1 MRLAE
6 ALEREHRDIDGGIEA
21 FTARLGDGSNDVEP
35 LMRAMAGLRRHIYL
49 EEECLFPPLR
59 EAGMVMPI
67 LVMLREHGALWD
79 SMDELDALLA
89 PKAHTDASVLLEKC
103 RDLLSTLD
111 AHNLK
116 EEPIIYPQADVV
128 PSGEA
133 NAKMKDFLASGSMP
147 GGWVCAK
154 ASRMPRRA

>member
-1 MRLAE
+1 MNLAD

-21 FTARLGDGSNDVEP
+21 FTDRLADGVNDDEP
-35 LMRAMAGLRRHIYL
+35 LRRAMAGLRRHIYL
-49 EEECLFPPLR
+49 EEEFLFPPLR

-67 LVMLREHGALWD
+67 FVMLREHGNLWD
-79 SMDELDALLA
+79 SMDQLDALLTPEA
-89 PKAHTDASVLLEKC
+89 GTDASVLLEKC
-103 RDLLSTLD
+103 RELLAKLD
-111 AHNLK
+111 MHNSK

-147 GGWVCAK
+147 QGWVCAK
-154 ASRMPRRA
+154 ASAGRG